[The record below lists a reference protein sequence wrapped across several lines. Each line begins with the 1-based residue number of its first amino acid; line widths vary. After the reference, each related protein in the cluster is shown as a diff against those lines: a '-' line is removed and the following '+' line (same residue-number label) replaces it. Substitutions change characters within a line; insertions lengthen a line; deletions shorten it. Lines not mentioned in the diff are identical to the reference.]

1 MCVGIDVDDIQTFRG
16 QIMTKYKV
24 TIKDAFENMLFDGV
38 PVGTQYSEASY
49 TVEAEN
55 TFDAESIAVE
65 RDTKA
70 FKLIPMYL
78 PHTREVTI
86 QTVENYLH
94 TPGRAHMQVFAL
106 GRKAYE

>member
-1 MCVGIDVDDIQTFRG
+1 MCDGIDVDDIQTFRG

-86 QTVENYLH
+86 QTVENFLH
-94 TPGRAHMQVFAL
+94 SPRNMQVLHL
-106 GRKAYE
+106 GGRNLV

>member
-1 MCVGIDVDDIQTFRG
+1 MLVCDGIHVDDSYILRG

-24 TIKDAFENMLFDGV
+24 TIKDAFDNMLFDGV

-55 TFDAESIAVE
+55 AFDAETIAVE

-70 FKLIPMYL
+70 FKLIPLYL
-78 PHTREVTI
+78 PHTRETTV
-86 QTVENYLH
+86 QTVENYLN
-94 TPGRAHMQVFAL
+94 TPGRAQVLHL
-106 GRKAYE
+106 GGRNLV

>member
-1 MCVGIDVDDIQTFRG
+1 MCDGIHVDDSYILRG

-24 TIKDAFENMLFDGV
+24 TIKDAFDNMLFDGV

-55 TFDAESIAVE
+55 AFDAETIAVE

-70 FKLIPMYL
+70 FKLIPLYL
-78 PHTREVTI
+78 PHTRETTV
-86 QTVENYLH
+86 QTVENYLN
-94 TPGRAHMQVFAL
+94 TPGRAQVLHL
-106 GRKAYE
+106 GGRNLV